1 MQQQGG
7 VQQRAQAAP
16 PPSWPRTL
24 WVMVSSQVI
33 TQLAF
38 TLALPFLPLY
48 IISLGV
54 HDAREAALWA
64 GLSSTASGLAMAVF
78 APLWGRLA
86 DRLGRKAMVLRATF
100 GGVVVVG
107 AMGLVGSPLPLL
119 LLRLLQGA
127 ATGTVSAANTLVA
140 VTVPQN
146 RLGFSLGLM
155 QTAVLAGA
163 AGGPLIGGLLADR
176 LGYRAAFG
184 VTAGL
189 LVVAALLVLF
199 GAREGQR
206 PAPRPRGERLR
217 PNLKALSP
225 VIVVSFLD
233 QFAGSVAS
241 PVLPLFIV
249 SLAGTGSGA
258 NTATGFVL
266 GSVALSASLGSLLAG
281 RMVDRPVWLPWL
293 RLRRGHLLPGGS
305 FKVGRLRL
313 RRPRGTLLGVSPRD
327 LLTVCAL
334 GASLFTLLQ
343 ALAPDV
349 GWLGLNRVLMGLF
362 IGGTIPAANV
372 VLGAVTSRE
381 TRGAAFG
388 YTASANALGFALG
401 PLVGALLLSF
411 GYRLPFFV
419 TAVLMAVQAVWVF
432 YRVPARLSAPAES
445 GGESA

>member
-1 MQQQGG
+1 MQEDGG
-7 VQQRAQAAP
+7 DQQRSSAAP
-16 PPSWPRTL
+16 VSSWSRTL
-24 WVMVSSQVI
+24 WVMVASQVI

-48 IISLGV
+48 IAGLGV
-54 HDAREAALWA
+54 HNAREAALWA
-64 GLSSTASGLAMAVF
+64 GVSSTASGLAMAAF

-100 GGVVVVG
+100 SGVFVVG
-107 AMGLVGSPLPLL
+107 AMGLVGSPMPLL

-127 ATGTVSAANTLVA
+127 LTGTVSAANTLVA
-140 VTVPQN
+140 VTVPPN

-163 AGGPLIGGLLADR
+163 AGGPLIGGLLADQ
-176 LGYRAAFG
+176 LGYRFAFG
-184 VTAGL
+184 VTAAL
-189 LVVAALLVLF
+189 LVVAGALVLF
-199 GAREGQR
+199 GAHEGQR

-217 PNLKALSP
+217 PNVKALAP

-249 SLAGTGSGA
+249 SLAGSGSGA
-258 NTATGFVL
+258 STATGFVL

-281 RMVDRPVWLPWL
+281 RMVDRPVWVPWL
-293 RLRRGHLLPGGS
+293 RLRRGHTLPGGT
-305 FKVGRLRL
+305 VRLGRVRL
-313 RRPRGTLLGVSPRD
+313 RRPRGTLLGVSSRD
-327 LLTVCAL
+327 LLTVCAV
-334 GASLFTLLQ
+334 GACLFTLLQ
-343 ALAPDV
+343 GLAPDV

-372 VLGAVTSRE
+372 VLGAVTSPE

-388 YTASANALGFALG
+388 YTASASSLGFALG

-432 YRVPARLSAPAES
+432 YRVPARLAAQPE
-445 GGESA
+445 